1 MAFNPVQFPKGFSL
15 NEFLQ
20 HYGTEGQCL
29 VSPETMAMAQWIPV
43 PSLWP

>member
-1 MAFNPVQFPKGFSL
+1 MAFNPIQFLKGFSL

-29 VSPETMAMAQWIPV
+29 VA
-43 PSLWP
+43 L